1 MNKITSKLF
10 FTIALALAN
19 TIFAQ
24 TKVGELANI
33 NGSCYTVT
41 NPENGSGNYSTVS
54 LSDYVACTDTTEQV
68 IKIYSFPNLEFVK
81 QIKLPSIGENT
92 YSVLGIFITQKWVN
106 DDDKFEI
113 MQIRYDSTRVNDKL
127 TYYYTTYI
135 YNESG
140 SVLFSSDG
148 YLQYA
153 IHNNTAYLYTITT
166 NSINNKVIVYRLRD
180 VQTVMKQIENHFPQD
195 VFVRLQGN
203 ELIIDAPNNMRFT
216 LVTMD
221 GKQVAY
227 SKQNSQG
234 KYIIPLN
241 DFSGVGIVAIID
253 GKGKI
258 YGKTVIA
265 K

>member
-10 FTIALALAN
+10 FAIALALAN

-24 TKVGELANI
+24 TKVGEIANI
-33 NGSCYTVT
+33 NGSCSTV
-41 NPENGSGNYSTVS
+41 NASPELGNYYNISS
-54 LSDYVACTDTTEQV
+54 ISDYISCTDTTEQV

-81 QIKLPSIGENT
+81 QFQIPPRGQNT
-92 YSVLGIFITQKWVN
+92 AITNFSITQKWFN

-113 MQIRYDSTRVNDKL
+113 VQYRYDTTRIDGNFI
-127 TYYYTTYI
+127 TYYNTYV

-140 SVLFSSDG
+140 SVLFSLDG
-148 YLQYA
+148 YLQYGV
-153 IHNNTAYLYTITT
+153 HNNTVYLYTVTT
-166 NSINNKVIVYRLRD
+166 NKINNKVFVYRLRD